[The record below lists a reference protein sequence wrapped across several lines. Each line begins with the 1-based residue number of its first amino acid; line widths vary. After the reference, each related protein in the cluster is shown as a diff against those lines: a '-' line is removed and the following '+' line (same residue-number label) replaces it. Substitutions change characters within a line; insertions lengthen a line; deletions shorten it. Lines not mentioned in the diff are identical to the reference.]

1 MMQHAACGLA
11 SMLRGML
18 RLHSCSAVRS
28 AVASMHVA
36 WCIQLAQCCSAPAR
50 RLAAQGSRQRCPVAA
65 PTCSNA
71 CQLPP
76 RLYVM
81 QLSKEVRALR
91 THEAALLAGYHTYLK
106 ALLQVGGLGWP
117 GMLAELAPVALAAAE
132 GALPLPLPA
141 KARGLFIYCWFHLQA
156 YKGSNGGQAPLQQG
170 RIAVKCMAGL
180 LEAAPHFNYRSGEGP
195 ECACRWVGWQPSGV
209 AFAGMPMMRMLFK
222 HGNPLWLW
230 PAPACRPAASA
241 GGVPAA
247 QGPAD

>member
-1 MMQHAACGLA
+1 
-11 SMLRGML
+11 MLRGML

-117 GMLAELAPVALAAAE
+117 GMLGCSCLAAR
-132 GALPLPLPA
+132 L
-141 KARGLFIYCWFHLQA
+141 
-156 YKGSNGGQAPLQQG
+156 
-170 RIAVKCMAGL
+170 
-180 LEAAPHFNYRSGEGP
+180 
-195 ECACRWVGWQPSGV
+195 
-209 AFAGMPMMRMLFK
+209 
-222 HGNPLWLW
+222 
-230 PAPACRPAASA
+230 
-241 GGVPAA
+241 
-247 QGPAD
+247 ADN